1 MYGKISES
9 KKFIIII
16 GLKKYL
22 IVCSCLQT
30 TAHHIIVIKS
40 HMGERV
46 PLKINNGAKKPSII
60 SENCIKRP

>member
-40 HMGERV
+40 HKGERV
-46 PLKINNGAKKPSII
+46 PQKINKKVTIISII